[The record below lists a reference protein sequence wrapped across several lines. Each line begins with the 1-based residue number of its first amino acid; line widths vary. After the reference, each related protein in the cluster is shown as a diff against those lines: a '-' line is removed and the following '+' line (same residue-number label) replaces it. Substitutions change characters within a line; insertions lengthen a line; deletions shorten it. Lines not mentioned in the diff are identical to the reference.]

1 MNSVE
6 DLIASLTPEM
16 VLGLKHAVE
25 LGRFPD
31 GREVSTQQREWMLEA
46 IIRYEQNFVPEAERT
61 GYVDRGHS
69 DCGLP
74 GDDLIITTRR
84 QQND

>member
-1 MNSVE
+1 MNSLE

-16 VLGLKHAVE
+16 VVGLKQAVA

-31 GREVSTQQREWMLEA
+31 GREVSAQQRDWMLEA
-46 IIRYEQNFVPEAERT
+46 IIRYEESFVPETERT
-61 GYVDRGHS
+61 GYVDRGNS
-69 DCGLP
+69 ECGLP
-74 GDDLIITTRR
+74 DDALIATTRR